1 MRGLEHKVIV
11 VAGAAPPTPGPAT
24 APRPPIRLADEG
36 ASVVVGDLSG
46 DAAKATVAII
56 EERGG
61 RAVAIDFDIA
71 EDESVRALIAC
82 AVDNY
87 GAVER
92 PARERGR
99 HVARGAGGRR

>member
-11 VAGAAPPTPGPAT
+11 VAGGGTADSGPGNGAAT
-24 APRPPIRLADEG
+24 AIRLADEG

-61 RAVAIDFDIA
+61 RARRD
-71 EDESVRALIAC
+71 RL
-82 AVDNY
+82 
-87 GAVER
+87 R
-92 PARERGR
+92 HRRGR
-99 HVARGAGGRR
+99 VGARARRVPRSTTTAQ